1 VIRRKLA
8 EGGMAEIFLAQSRGP
23 EGFEKQ
29 VVIKRIRSALA
40 DDPSFVQMFIAEA
53 RVASKLNHA
62 NVVHIFDFD
71 RHEDSYYLA
80 MEYVRGK
87 SLAELHRRVRNAQEP
102 FPPVLAAQICLE
114 VARGLAYA
122 HRLTEHGQSL
132 GLVHRD
138 VTPHNVLVSY
148 EGAVKLTDFGIA
160 KASNRASTAGML
172 KGKFA
177 YMAPEQARGEP
188 VDSRTDLFALGI
200 TLWELLTGARLFDGD
215 SDLAVLRAVQ
225 EREIRSPSTVN
236 RVVDPALAEV
246 VMTALQRDPARRF
259 QTATELE
266 RRLLTYVIGAP
277 RAPEDTDV
285 GLFIRSLFPDEAA
298 AEEDTEPMGPLQLV
312 PGAGPTSSR
321 AHSTARSGGL
331 QQTLGETPGRLLQRT
346 APSGSISPVLDEE
359 ALAPTRT
366 PANRRSS
373 AATAPGLRQSV
384 VTEAPAEEM
393 RVLAAQ
399 IGARRR
405 RTMLATLGLAVLLGV
420 GAIAFF
426 AGRTDSRP
434 EPSPPERPGPTGPLA
449 AVPPVPPRAPEA
461 PEAPAPTSPQPP
473 RTEATATPPAAP
485 GFASLKAQPWGRLF
499 VDGKYLGDV
508 EGTRRVPL
516 APGTHTLRL
525 VNGKKAK
532 AWTVDIESGK
542 TVSRE
547 HSFLDD

>member
-1 VIRRKLA
+1 
-8 EGGMAEIFLAQSRGP
+8 MAEIFLAQSHGP

-87 SLAELHRRVRNAQEP
+87 SLAELHRRARTLQHP

-122 HRLTEHGQSL
+122 HRLTEHGQPL

-177 YMAPEQARGEP
+177 YMAPEQARGEA

-215 SDLAVLRAVQ
+215 SDVAVLRAVQ
-225 EREIRSPSTVN
+225 DRQILSPSAVN
-236 RVVDPALAEV
+236 RTVDPALAEV
-246 VMTALQRDPARRF
+246 VMTVLQRDPARRF

-285 GLFIRSLFPDEAA
+285 GLFIRSLFADEAA

-321 AHSTARSGGL
+321 PHSTARSGGL
-331 QQTLGETPGRLLQRT
+331 QQTRSETPGRLLQRT
-346 APSGSISPVLDEE
+346 APSGSISPVLEDE
-359 ALAPTRT
+359 ALAPTQT

-373 AATAPGLRQSV
+373 AATAPGGRQSV
-384 VTEAPAEEM
+384 VTEAPVEEL

-405 RTMLATLGLAVLLGV
+405 RTMLAILGLAVLGGV
-420 GAIAFF
+420 GALAFV

-449 AVPPVPPRAPEA
+449 GVPPAPPRAPEA
-461 PEAPAPTSPQPP
+461 PAPTPPPSP
-473 RTEATATPPAAP
+473 RTEAAATPPAPP
-485 GFASLKAQPWGRLF
+485 GFLVVKAQPWGRLF
-499 VDGKYLGDV
+499 VDGKYSGDV
-508 EGTRRVPL
+508 EGTRRL
-516 APGTHTLRL
+516 SLGPGSHTLRL

-532 AWTVDIESGK
+532 VWTVDVESGK

-547 HSFLDD
+547 HSFLED

>member
-1 VIRRKLA
+1 
-8 EGGMAEIFLAQSRGP
+8 MAEIFLAQSHGP

-87 SLAELHRRVRNAQEP
+87 SLAELHRRARTLQHP

-122 HRLTEHGQSL
+122 HRLTEHGQPL

-177 YMAPEQARGEP
+177 YMAPEQARGEA

-215 SDLAVLRAVQ
+215 SDVAVLRAVQ
-225 EREIRSPSTVN
+225 DRQILSPSAVN
-236 RVVDPALAEV
+236 RTVDPALAEV
-246 VMTALQRDPARRF
+246 VMTVLQRDPARRF

-312 PGAGPTSSR
+312 PGAGRTSSR
-321 AHSTARSGGL
+321 PHSTARSGGL
-331 QQTLGETPGRLLQRT
+331 QQTRSETPGRLLQRT
-346 APSGSISPVLDEE
+346 APSGSISPVLEDE
-359 ALAPTRT
+359 ALAPTQT

-373 AATAPGLRQSV
+373 AATAPGGRQSV
-384 VTEAPAEEM
+384 VTEAPVEEL

-405 RTMLATLGLAVLLGV
+405 RTMLAILGLAVLGGV
-420 GAIAFF
+420 GALAFV

-449 AVPPVPPRAPEA
+449 GVPPAPPRAPEA
-461 PEAPAPTSPQPP
+461 PAPTPPPSP
-473 RTEATATPPAAP
+473 RTEAAATPPAPP
-485 GFASLKAQPWGRLF
+485 GFLVVKAQPWGRLF
-499 VDGKYLGDV
+499 VDGKYSGDV
-508 EGTRRVPL
+508 EGTRRL
-516 APGTHTLRL
+516 SLGPGSHTLRL

-532 AWTVDIESGK
+532 VWTVDVESGK

-547 HSFLDD
+547 HSFLED